1 MEQNNKP
8 HTCEEYVIDQLHSAH
23 KQIGQLLTQNKT
35 LETRNKEL
43 EEKLFNIVT
52 LIDAVKDNAKL
63 TCRGF
68 MEHIDVSSFYRTDKN
83 YDAAREL
90 FDIREEH
97 TDDKGT
103 DETRGN

>member
-8 HTCEEYVIDQLHSAH
+8 YTCEEYVLDQLHSAH
-23 KQIGQLLTQNKT
+23 KQVSQLLTQNKT

-52 LIDAVKDNAKL
+52 LIDAVKVNAKL
-63 TCRGF
+63 TNRGF
-68 MEHIDVSSFYRTDKN
+68 MEHIDITSFYETDKN
-83 YDAAREL
+83 YNAAREL

-97 TDDKGT
+97 KND
-103 DETRGN
+103 